1 MSRAGRRPTPEG
13 DERRD
18 RIRRA
23 ACDLLLAS
31 GFDAVTHRKVAARAD
46 VALGS
51 VGYYFGGRDELL
63 VAAVEALA
71 EPWLEAA
78 RAVAA
83 EPPDDLA
90 DALVRLVAGDA
101 DRDELRVQY
110 ERLVQSTRMPAL
122 AARTTAWTDELIEL
136 AHGVLEN
143 ARHTTLT
150 PRAAVALVDG
160 LLLQYLADP
169 GRDPTTAARD
179 ELRKVVI

>member
-1 MSRAGRRPTPEG
+1 MSRAGRRPTREG

-23 ACDLLLAS
+23 ACELVLAD
-31 GFDAVTHRKVAARAD
+31 GFDAVTHRKVAGRAD

-51 VGYYFGGRDELL
+51 VGYYFGSRDELL

-71 EPWLEAA
+71 EPWLQAA

-83 EPPDDLA
+83 NPPDDLA

-101 DRDELRVQY
+101 GRDELRVQY
-110 ERLVQSTRMPAL
+110 ERLVQAAKMPAL
-122 AARTTAWTDELIEL
+122 AARTTAWTDELVEL
-136 AHGVLEN
+136 ADQVLRD
-143 ARHTTLT
+143 AGHTILT

-160 LLLQYLADP
+160 LLLHHLADT
-169 GRDPTTAARD
+169 GRAPRTAARD
-179 ELRKVVI
+179 ELRTVLS